1 MEQLDL
7 TKWIAPTSKIKS
19 NTQEII
25 RVLNQVKK
33 WDYIPTPLCIQETF
47 GLSHGT
53 SCKVFDT
60 LINEECKKTKGW
72 QQNIKVFEYIRKKVV
87 FSRSRF
93 EKYLLKK
100 QAQKILRDIGFRL
113 PPVRR
118 REF

>member
-1 MEQLDL
+1 MQLDL

-19 NTQEII
+19 NTQEIVK
-25 RVLNQVKK
+25 VLNQVRR
-33 WDYIPTPLCIQETF
+33 WDYIPTPLAIEQTF
-47 GLSHGT
+47 GLSHWAA
-53 SCKVFDT
+53 SKIFSS
-60 LINEECKKTKGW
+60 LIEEECQKSKGW
-72 QQNIKVFEYIRKKVV
+72 QSNIKVFEHIRRKVV